1 MMAEHAHALGAAF
14 GEDVGVRQFRK
25 HAGWYLAG
33 LPVGPNIRRA
43 LGQASTLD
51 EVQELL
57 AGLDPTCGFPAEA
70 TRIARGHTNGPRP
83 VHLPPGWLDEADD
96 PTPPSWA
103 ATCSSRGDDDVIV
116 GSSLTIEIG
125 DRTLLRE
132 ASFVVGAGEKV
143 ALVGRNG
150 TGKSTF
156 ISVIVDEPGPNV
168 RTTGKAAIRG
178 TYSTLPQVPV
188 VGGLGLEPIGFSHIL
203 SGRGLDVLDDA
214 LDKARTQMSKD
225 PTLEN
230 IELFTDLEEQF
241 RENGGYEVESVMA
254 RLADGLGLRQELLLD
269 DIDGLSGGQ
278 RRRVDLMRILFQAPD
293 TMILDEPTNHLDRP
307 AKRWLMDE
315 LERFRGAI
323 LLVSHDVRLLDRS
336 IDKVLHL
343 ADGRL
348 QEFKGTYS
356 SYVVQLETDQS
367 QRERSSELEGKEIA
381 RLTSLADAMRG
392 STNRRARIAKSLDTR
407 VERLRTSRTE
417 VHARQKKQTF
427 KLPTPRRSGDV
438 PLRTVDLGVRYGTH
452 SVLKAVS
459 FGCRRGERLV
469 VVGRNGAGKSS
480 LLRCLAGVQDPT
492 TGQVELGANVA
503 IGYFAQ
509 EHEQVDMGVTVL
521 DNIDDTVL
529 TTETERRAL
538 LGSFGIGG
546 AAARQ
551 MPSTLSGGERAKL
564 GLAMLAAGRA
574 NVLAARRTDQQPGP
588 ALHRGR
594 GKHAQPVA
602 GNRRGRE
609 PRPRLRR
616 GPRAHPFA
624 PAPRRDLHLLG
635 RGHPRSGGAQIG
647 EFIESPSEP
656 DAKG

>member
-1 MMAEHAHALGAAF
+1 M
-14 GEDVGVRQFRK
+14 
-25 HAGWYLAG
+25 
-33 LPVGPNIRRA
+33 
-43 LGQASTLD
+43 
-51 EVQELL
+51 
-57 AGLDPTCGFPAEA
+57 
-70 TRIARGHTNGPRP
+70 
-83 VHLPPGWLDEADD
+83 
-96 PTPPSWA
+96 
-103 ATCSSRGDDDVIV
+103 IV

-125 DRTLLRE
+125 DRTLLRD

-156 ISVIVDEPGPNV
+156 ISVVVDEPGLNV
-168 RTTGKAAIRG
+168 RTTGRAAIRG

-188 VGGLGLEPIGFSHIL
+188 TGGLGLEPIGFSHIL

-214 LDKARTQMSKD
+214 LGKARTQMSKD
-225 PTLEN
+225 PSLEN

-241 RENGGYEVESVMA
+241 RENGGYEAESVMA

-315 LERFRGAI
+315 LESFRGAI

-356 SYVVQLETDQS
+356 SYVVQLEADQS
-367 QRERSSELEGKEIA
+367 QRERSSQLEGKEIA
-381 RLTSLADAMRG
+381 RLSSLADAMRG

-417 VHARQKKQTF
+417 VHGRQKRQTF
-427 KLPTPRRSGDV
+427 SLPTPRRSGEV
-438 PLRTVDLGVRYGTH
+438 PLSTVDLGVRYGTH
-452 SVLKAVS
+452 SVLKAVT

-480 LLRCLAGVQDPT
+480 LLRCLAGVQEPT

-509 EHEQVDMGVTVL
+509 EHEQVDMGVSVL

-546 AAARQ
+546 AAAQQ

-574 NVLAARRTDQQPGP
+574 NVLALDEPTNNLDPFSIEAVGTMLSRWPGTVVVVSHDRGFVE
-588 ALHRGR
+588 AL
-594 GKHAQPVA
+594 
-602 GNRRGRE
+602 E
-609 PRPRLRR
+609 PTHSLLLPDEVFTYWDEATL
-616 GPRAHPFA
+616 
-624 PAPRRDLHLLG
+624 DLVEL
-635 RGHPRSGGAQIG
+635 
-647 EFIESPSEP
+647 
-656 DAKG
+656 K